1 VDPRSELVLLLE
13 ERTLSHLEGRKRRMQ
28 RIPSAVRMAAL
39 EKAWKNR
46 TGGKNLATS
55 VCA

>member
-1 VDPRSELVLLLE
+1 MDPRSELVLLLE